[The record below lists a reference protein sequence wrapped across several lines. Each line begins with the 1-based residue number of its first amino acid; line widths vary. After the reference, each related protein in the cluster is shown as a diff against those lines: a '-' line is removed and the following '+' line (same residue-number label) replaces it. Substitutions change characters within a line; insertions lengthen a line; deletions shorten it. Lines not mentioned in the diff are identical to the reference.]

1 MLSIPLE
8 YFCTVSQKKLFE
20 GVTISIFMKM
30 KERETKN
37 YKRKRKIRT
46 TLSRR
51 TELHYRRHSLLANIY
66 IDYLAILAAFLF
78 SFMW

>member
-1 MLSIPLE
+1 MLSIPLV

-30 KERETKN
+30 KEREKN